1 MTTIYTLDT
10 LPGDITNPVV
20 TIGNFDGVHKGHQA
34 IFKKVI
40 DRAADIGGTS
50 LIITFEP
57 HPLKVVSPQRLKP
70 PITVL
75 EHKRELVAELG
86 IDILLVI
93 EFTLEFAATSA
104 GDFVRDI
111 LVERL
116 GIREVVIGYDY
127 VFGHNREGSIDI
139 LKEMGRQFNFVL
151 HQIGPVYD
159 GDTLVSSTSIRNLII
174 EGRMAE
180 VNRLLGRH
188 YQMRGKVIEGKK
200 RGGPLL
206 GYATANLHF
215 TEGLIPKQGVYTVTL
230 ELGSKTYNGLTNIG
244 YNPTFGDK
252 TLSIETHIFDLS
264 ENILSQRIKINFL
277 SRLRDEKAFTTP
289 NELSTQIARDIR
301 QAREFF
307 RRNKPER

>member
-1 MTTIYTLDT
+1 MTAIYTLDT
-10 LPGDITNPVV
+10 LPKDITNPVV

-57 HPLKVVSPQRLKP
+57 HPIKVVSPQRLKP

-104 GDFVRDI
+104 RDFVRDI
-111 LVERL
+111 LVERV
-116 GIREVVIGYDY
+116 GIREVVVGYDY

-139 LKEMGRQFNFVL
+139 LNEMGRQFNFTV
-151 HQIGPVYD
+151 HQIDPVFD

-174 EGRMAE
+174 EGKVSE
-180 VNRLLGRH
+180 VNRLLGRY
-188 YQMRGKVIEGKK
+188 YQMRGMVIEGKK

-206 GYATANLHF
+206 DYATANLDF
-215 TEGLIPKQGVYTVTL
+215 TEGLIPKQGVYIVTL
-230 ELGSKTYNGLTNIG
+230 ELGSRTYNGLTNIG
-244 YNPTFGDK
+244 YNPTFGGK

-277 SRLRDEKAFTTP
+277 SRLRDEVAFTTP

-301 QAREFF
+301 QAKEFF
-307 RRNKPER
+307 QKE